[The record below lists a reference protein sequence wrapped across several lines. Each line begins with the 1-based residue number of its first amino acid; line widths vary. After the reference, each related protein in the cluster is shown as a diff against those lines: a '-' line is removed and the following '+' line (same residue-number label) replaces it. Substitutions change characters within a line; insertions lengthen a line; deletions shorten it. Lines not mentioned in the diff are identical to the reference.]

1 MEKPSKQNECDEY
14 QNIKSLLKSIVVGS
28 KVVLTVGAL
37 AGEYANNTGKTLD
50 YSKFGY
56 QTMTSFFNGMS
67 DTFIIDKIK
76 MGLSERL
83 VVSLKDRSN
92 VAHID
97 EMVLKQRSTKISTPF
112 VRTFKNAHKLAG
124 NKSSVPFSRY
134 GRADSSRV
142 DHRAMT
148 PRSPSPRRK
157 RSPSLPRQYSR
168 YSRSPGRRERRRS
181 RSKSVE
187 RRPINRSFESSSKTV
202 SPSHRSPPAWTKQKS
217 SRRDSSS
224 TSSSSSSTYSSSSS
238 TSSGEIVEAKKAKDK
253 RLAAHAAKSPND
265 QTVRS
270 APERDETWVEASI
283 SSQALPLQDKE
294 KVQKECVQP
303 SITVSSP
310 EKQTNQNCE
319 EGRGQKRIL
328 DVDQE
333 APKSGLEISATQSK
347 KPVKSCNKL
356 DHHHIM
362 DNKLVADA
370 SDNMSEISITTFASN
385 RPLRILGE
393 NIRSCHIPNYI
404 KRNLIRLLQKFPEGV
419 QASQLPELYK
429 TCYDQDLNI
438 QSYGFR
444 NAEELVQKSPDIFKA
459 AGSNSGGAMVVEAA
473 ADLPTKSPNTVG
485 ANNMVDSSLLLV
497 QRKYLPSGF
506 KLPVA
511 QMKFSKTRPEFAV
524 TVSEIF
530 SPSQFFVQYQMRAA
544 DLEIIMQELDK
555 NYNSN
560 NDDLKLEGAVRGLYV
575 ATKFG
580 EKWHRAQIEN
590 IASSLKIKVY
600 YIDYG
605 TTQDKEIEE
614 LRHLI
619 DNPILRSEP
628 LASKSK
634 LFNVKPANGASAW
647 TQEATKRFSELVG
660 TKSLVAK
667 YKNGGTAACPELHLS
682 LVHIQPETSK
692 VLMDVGMMMCE
703 EGFADYIN
711 PAYGTMFEP
720 VKAVQAVQPYS
731 QAADRFANIEFG
743 AAAAGPQQMHLSPAL
758 PSNSLTT
765 LHPEFHAALLVLNDV
780 ARKMAL
786 QFGVVAVRQAMQHLV
801 NQPLLDTNPAA
812 VNQMSSA
819 LLGNFFPMQPTGMYG
834 GAGLMPAGAPIQ
846 PHVQLTPQG
855 MLNPAHQFLPQQPTL
870 AITQGR
876 TQQNG
881 RFTIDRKPTIID
893 LVKFEGPK

>member
-347 KPVKSCNKL
+347 
-356 DHHHIM
+356 
-362 DNKLVADA
+362 
-370 SDNMSEISITTFASN
+370 
-385 RPLRILGE
+385 
-393 NIRSCHIPNYI
+393 
-404 KRNLIRLLQKFPEGV
+404 
-419 QASQLPELYK
+419 K